1 MRLPR
6 RTLLAPLL
14 VGVVALSACGSAKPP
29 AAVVDGET
37 ITDTQL
43 AGEMVLFTFLGSLQ
57 QQSCGQPDATIGE
70 STDAACA
77 RFTLSNLIQEDLVK
91 HYATAHHI
99 TVTDGDVTDAISQL
113 ETSLGGA
120 KALDQKLKQNDV
132 TRPEFVA
139 LAHRLLLFSKT
150 QKAIGSA
157 NVSDQQLQQLYQQ
170 DKSQFT
176 QIHAKHIL
184 VKKRALAEKIAAE
197 ATPKNFASL
206 ATKYSTDTGSASKG
220 GDLGT
225 LAASSL
231 DPTFVQAALSLK
243 PGEIS
248 QPVQTQFGWH
258 VIMLV
263 SSTVQP
269 FDQVKDQLSGSIES
283 QAFNTW
289 MQGRLKDATIDVNP
303 KYGRFDASTGT
314 VVPIRSTKT
323 VASASAT
330 PSATV
335 RATAS
340 P

>member
-1 MRLPR
+1 MRAPLR
-6 RTLLAPLL
+6 RLFVPLL
-14 VGVVALSACGSAKPP
+14 VVLFALSACGTSKPP

-37 ITDTQL
+37 ITDSQL
-43 AGEMVLFTFLGSLQ
+43 AAQMVLFTFLGSLQ
-57 QQSCGQPDATIGE
+57 RQPCGQADTSIGE
-70 STDAACA
+70 SADAACA

-91 HYATAHHI
+91 HYATAHDI
-99 TVTDGDVTDAISQL
+99 TIAESDVTQAISQL
-113 ETSLGGA
+113 ETSVGGA
-120 KALDQKLKQNDV
+120 KALDQKLQQNDV

-139 LAHRLLLFSKT
+139 LAHRLLLFSKA

-157 NVSDQQLQQLYQQ
+157 GVSDQQLRSLYEQ
-170 DKSQFT
+170 DRTQFT

-184 VKKRALAEKIAAE
+184 VKSESLARKIAAE

-206 ATKYSTDTGSASKG
+206 AKRYSTDTGSAAKG

-225 LAASSL
+225 LSASSL
-231 DPTFVQAALSLK
+231 DPAFVQAALALK
-243 PGEIS
+243 PGQIS

-258 VIMLV
+258 VILLV
-263 SSTVQP
+263 SATVQP

-289 MQGRLKDATIDVNP
+289 MQGRLKDASITVNP
-303 KYGRFDASTGT
+303 KYGRFDASTGS
-314 VVPIRSTKT
+314 VVPIRSTKS

-330 PSATV
+330 PSATASV
-335 RATAS
+335 TAS

>member
-1 MRLPR
+1 MRAPLR
-6 RTLLAPLL
+6 SLLLPLL
-14 VGVVALSACGSAKPP
+14 VAIVTLAACGSAKPP

-37 ITDTQL
+37 ISDSQL
-43 AGEMVLFTFLGSLQ
+43 AAQMVLFTFLGSLQ
-57 QQSCGQPDATIGE
+57 QQPCGQADTSIGE
-70 STDAACA
+70 SADAACA

-91 HYATAHHI
+91 HYATAHHV
-99 TVTDGDVTDAISQL
+99 TVADSDVTSAISQL

-120 KALDQKLKQNDV
+120 KALDQKLKQSGV

-139 LAHRLLLFSKT
+139 LAHRLLLFSKA

-157 NVSDQQLQQLYQQ
+157 NVSDQQLRQLYEQ
-170 DKSQFT
+170 DRSQFT

-184 VKKRALAEKIAAE
+184 VKTQSLAEKIAAE
-197 ATPKNFASL
+197 ATPKNFAAL
-206 ATKYSTDTGSASKG
+206 AKKYSTDTGSASKG

-225 LAASSL
+225 LSASSL
-231 DPTFVQAALSLK
+231 DPTFVQAALALR
-243 PGEIS
+243 PGQIS
-248 QPVQTQFGWH
+248 QPVQTKFGWH

-263 SSTVQP
+263 SATVQP

-289 MQGRLKDATIDVNP
+289 MQGRLKSATITVNP
-303 KYGRFDASTGT
+303 RYGRFDPSTGS
-314 VVPIRSTKT
+314 VVPIRSTET

-330 PSATV
+330 PSPTV
-335 RATAS
+335 SATAS